1 MNSMDITDEIRCEE
15 EIRKEIRRMCEYYEH
30 IYQDLVNHIENK
42 GLTDQEAKD
51 WFHCLPQ
58 RFVNNYYPEE
68 VDLIIDK
75 CFKLLFECCIEKNL
89 IDSKITYEEFY
100 DGKGLYDEIYP
111 ISKWYKKDGPLG
123 NLLD

>member
-1 MNSMDITDEIRCEE
+1 MDITDEIRCEE

-30 IYQDLVNHIENK
+30 IYQDLVNHVENK

-51 WFHCLPQ
+51 WFHHLPQ

-68 VDLIIDK
+68 VNLIIDK
-75 CFKLLFECCIEKNL
+75 CFKLLFKCCIEKNL
-89 IDSKITYEEFY
+89 IDSQITYDEFY
-100 DGKGLYDEIYP
+100 DGKGLYDESYP
-111 ISKWYKKDGPLG
+111 LSKWYGKDGPLG